1 MSYYAHYDAENGRI
15 LGFYT
20 PDIHSEIPT
29 PNLELS
35 IEDWQRA
42 LGGGL
47 IVQDGALVEAPRP
60 EPTLAQRIAALT
72 REYEPQF
79 KELREAWVAVQAA
92 GYGDE
97 AVAEIGAEYQALI
110 AEFNARMEEIGA

>member
-1 MSYYAHYDAENGRI
+1 MSYYAHYDAESGRI

-20 PDIHSEIPT
+20 PDIHSVIPE
-29 PNLELS
+29 PNIPLTF
-35 IEDWQRA
+35 EDWQRA

-47 IVQDGALVEAPRP
+47 IVQNGGLAEAPKE
-60 EPTLAQRIAALT
+60 EPTLSQKIAILT

-92 GYGDE
+92 GYGGE
-97 AVAEIGAEYQALI
+97 AAAEIGAEYQALI
-110 AEFNARMEEIGA
+110 AEFNERMEAIGA